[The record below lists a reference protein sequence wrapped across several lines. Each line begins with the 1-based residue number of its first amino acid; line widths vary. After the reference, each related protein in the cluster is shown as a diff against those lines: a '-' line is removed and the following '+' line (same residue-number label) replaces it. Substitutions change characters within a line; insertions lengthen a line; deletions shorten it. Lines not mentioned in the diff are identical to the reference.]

1 MNEIDS
7 LLQEIWSDDRVDHHE
22 KKLIKR
28 LARSESAENAFDYDY
43 VRRACFK
50 IAEQKISSGS
60 NATLILKSLEKINKI
75 INRAQLSTL
84 GDEIDVCFS
93 PGEVCRNKIISLLK
107 SAQQQIDICVFTI
120 SDNKITKEI
129 IAAHERGV
137 AVRVISDNDKS
148 NDKGSDIHFMMKN
161 KVPLRMDKSTFH
173 MHHKFAIID
182 DRLINGSFNWTKSAT
197 DKNQEN
203 ITVSNSQILIK
214 KFSGKFDALWASY
227 EV

>member
-137 AVRVISDNDKS
+137 AVRV
-148 NDKGSDIHFMMKN
+148 
-161 KVPLRMDKSTFH
+161 KSTFH